1 MGVQGGRRV
10 HFPYVSKILVISMI
24 LLEDRW
30 VAKIVSKF
38 PNHSRHEDGAIDDP
52 SAGKGKIDLQN
63 LETNKSTDMEEERM

>member
-1 MGVQGGRRV
+1 MQGVRRV

-24 LLEDRW
+24 LLEDDW

-38 PNHSRHEDGAIDDP
+38 PKHSRHEDGAIDDP

-63 LETNKSTDMEEERM
+63 FEMDKSTDMEEERI